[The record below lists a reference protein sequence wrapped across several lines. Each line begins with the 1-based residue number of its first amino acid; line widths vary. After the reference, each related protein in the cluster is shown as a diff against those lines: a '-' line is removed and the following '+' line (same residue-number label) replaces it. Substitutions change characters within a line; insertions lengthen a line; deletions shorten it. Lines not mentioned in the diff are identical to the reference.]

1 MRVCVHMDIDRWIDV
16 IERFIYRVRFTEE
29 EDATI
34 QRMRGEG
41 MQVRI

>member
-1 MRVCVHMDIDRWIDV
+1 MRVCVYMDIDRWIDV